1 MILSD
6 KRLLF
11 PQQRNEK
18 KEKKIRTIKERINH
32 PNNSGGFY
40 TLVII
45 NALI

>member
-6 KRLLF
+6 RRLLF

-18 KEKKIRTIKERINH
+18 KEKKIRTIRERINH
-32 PNNSGGFY
+32 PNNSGFY

>member
-18 KEKKIRTIKERINH
+18 KREEDKNH
-32 PNNSGGFY
+32 QRKNKSSK
-40 TLVII
+40 
-45 NALI
+45 